1 MPLPSSSL
9 LTPADETEASIS
21 ISFAICLKMNSA
33 IADLHMFPWHTN
45 MMFTALTVSEKEE
58 ADNLLVWT
66 MTNLREGYRF
76 TQGITPRRNRMKKG
90 RNKRFMVAASS
101 LR

>member
-1 MPLPSSSL
+1 MSLPSSSL
-9 LTPADETEASIS
+9 LTPADDTEASIS

-58 ADNLLVWT
+58 ANNTGSL
-66 MTNLREGYRF
+66 
-76 TQGITPRRNRMKKG
+76 
-90 RNKRFMVAASS
+90 S
-101 LR
+101 LRVIDQPHCTAQVSQSWHTDVISCASALYQSFDQ